1 MNQILII
8 TMTKTRL
15 FTHFTQILLLSIFL
29 GSMSGC
35 ACLSDRIP
43 GFENVTPPSNPM
55 FISSSDADFVWDRVT
70 DAVDDYFD
78 IEHEEPIRAYGQLLT
93 EGRIDTFP
101 KTGATYLEP
110 WFHDSV
116 TGEEKLESTFQSI
129 RRRALV
135 RVVPGTGGF
144 SVYVTVY
151 KELEDLVRPL
161 GATAGAASF
170 TYTNSINTVT
180 ATGQETPV
188 SQGWISMGRD
198 TALEQRILLKIMY
211 NLKNPPGLVN

>member
-1 MNQILII
+1 
-8 TMTKTRL
+8 MTETRL
-15 FTHFTQILLLSIFL
+15 FFHFTYIALLSFFL
-29 GSMSGC
+29 GSISGC

-43 GFENVTPPSNPM
+43 GFENVTPPDNPM
-55 FISSSDADFVWDRVT
+55 FISSNDADFVWDRVT

-78 IEHEEPIRAYGQLLT
+78 IEHEEPVREYGQLLT

-101 KTGATYLEP
+101 RSGATYLEP

-116 TGEEKLESTFQSI
+116 THGERLESTYQTI
-129 RRRALV
+129 RRRAMV

-161 GATAGAASF
+161 GANSGSASF

-180 ATGQETPV
+180 GINKDAPV

-198 TALEQRILLKIMY
+198 AALEERILLKIMY
-211 NLKNPPGLVN
+211 NLKNPPGLVR